1 MAKTTKTTTTKTA
14 AKTDET
20 AAAKKTEKTQA
31 GKSMIAKSTR
41 VEITLSWS
49 NVGPLYTKNLNKL
62 GRNVKAEGF
71 RVGKAPAA
79 IVEAKVGFERIA
91 DQVLQELLPAAYE
104 AAVKQSGH
112 KPITTPEFNPVK
124 LNKGEDW
131 VLEALFDLMPEVKLS
146 DYRKLAK
153 TAKKTAADFIEQR
166 NAEIAK
172 EAEAH
177 EKGEHSNEDGHTHT
191 HQPLSENEE
200 KEIKLQHI
208 FKALVDASAPAIG
221 EIMLRQ
227 ETQSEYERL
236 VNQLK
241 QYGMSAEDYLK
252 RRDISI
258 EQLSQELAGSVL
270 SRLQLDFILAA
281 ISQAEKLDVTDQ
293 EIEAEMLKITNL
305 KMREELQKNQNYR
318 NQIKANLLQQKT
330 LDLLLQA

>member
-1 MAKTTKTTTTKTA
+1 MAKTTKTTTKASTTKQHS
-14 AKTDET
+14 
-20 AAAKKTEKTQA
+20 KTEETSAPKST
-31 GKSMIAKSTR
+31 SMIAKSTR
-41 VEITLSWS
+41 VEITLSW
-49 NVGPLYTKNLNKL
+49 NEVGPRYTKNLNKL
-62 GRNVKAEGF
+62 GRTVKAEGF

-79 IVEAKVGFERIA
+79 IVEAKIGFERIA
-91 DQVLQELLPAAYE
+91 DQVLQELLPEAYE
-104 AAVKQSGH
+104 AAIKKSSH
-112 KPITTPEFNPVK
+112 KPITTPEFNPIK

-153 TAKKTAADFIEQR
+153 QAKKTATTFIEER
-166 NAEIAK
+166 NAEIKK

-177 EKGEHSNEDGHTHT
+177 EKGEHGNEQGHTHS
-191 HQPLSENEE
+191 HQPLSESEE

-208 FKALVDASAPAIG
+208 FKALVEASAPAIG

-227 ETQSEYERL
+227 ETQHEYERL
-236 VNQLK
+236 SNQLK
-241 QYGMSAEDYLK
+241 QYGMSTEDYLK
-252 RRDISI
+252 RRDITI

-281 ISQAEKLDVTDQ
+281 ISQAEKLSVTDQ
-293 EIEAEMLKITNL
+293 EAEAEVLKVTNL
-305 KMREELQKNQNYR
+305 KMREELQKNQNYL